1 MEKAVRTPIV
11 DFDQSDSPIYLQLV
25 TLFRRQI
32 SQGYWPVGERLNS
45 IDTLA
50 QQFGVATGTVRQAL
64 AFLERE
70 GLVQRKRRLG
80 TIVLKRPDTLAP
92 MTMPRSRADLVR
104 FLDAMKS
111 APLDT
116 SGDASDG
123 KTAESH
129 VYSRGETP
137 VLIENLRFDGEAFT
151 RSAPPMAQ
159 LGAPGFADHGLRQT
173 TTIGTADTR
182 TSQILGIP
190 VNAAVALMSHSLTTP
205 QGEVVLEAQW
215 LIRGDAVNFVES
227 FDTTRVTG

>member
-45 IDTLA
+45 IETLA

-80 TIVLKRPDTLAP
+80 TIVLKRPDSLDP

-104 FLDAMKS
+104 FLDAMTR

-116 SGDASDG
+116 KGDAIDG
-123 KTAESH
+123 KTVESH

-137 VLIENLRFDGEAFT
+137 VLIENLRFDGAAFT
-151 RSAPPMAQ
+151 RSTPPMAQ
-159 LGAPGFADHGLRQT
+159 LGAPSFADHDLRQT

-190 VNAAVALMSHSLTTP
+190 VNAAVALVSHSMNTP
-205 QGEVVLEAQW
+205 VGEVVLEAQW